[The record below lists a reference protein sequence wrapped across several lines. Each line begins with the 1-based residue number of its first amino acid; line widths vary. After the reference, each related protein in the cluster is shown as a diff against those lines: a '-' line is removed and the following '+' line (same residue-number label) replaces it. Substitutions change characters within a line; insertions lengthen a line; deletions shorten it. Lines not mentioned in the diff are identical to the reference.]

1 MKKYYRVMLGRK
13 SAFAEQCFA
22 GNFIGA
28 DFGITEDLSHNLP
41 DEWRAFNKR
50 FIPVFLAACPE
61 KIGGRGHERPEAK
74 WASD

>member
-50 FIPVFLAACPE
+50 FIPVF
-61 KIGGRGHERPEAK
+61 
-74 WASD
+74 